1 MIPDKIQAVLS
12 RHSLKAV
19 EFEEG
24 STPTA
29 ETAAIKLQVQTGQ
42 IAKSILLKGKDGR
55 FFMMVCAGDRRID
68 SKKVKALTGT
78 NTRMAQPE
86 ELKDQTGF
94 NPGEVCPFGVTGPE
108 IFLDISLKRFDTIYP
123 GGAGDL

>member
-1 MIPDKIQAVLS
+1 
-12 RHSLKAV
+12 
-19 EFEEG
+19 
-24 STPTA
+24 
-29 ETAAIKLQVQTGQ
+29 
-42 IAKSILLKGKDGR
+42 
-55 FFMMVCAGDRRID
+55 MMVCAGDRRID

-123 GGAGDL
+123 AAGTDSSGVPVTYDRLREITGAGECDVCG